1 MTSALAP
8 MPSADQLILDESK
21 EPSADYT
28 NLMKSNVDIKPE
40 VVSFG
45 KGRKSRRSPKPQSKF
60 LALGTIE
67 EAVNETATS
76 MQQEFSMKDDESK
89 KGSNYLRDSNR
100 TDLDESGGTSSHKN
114 SLQRVDLLNRSLSGR
129 DD

>member
-8 MPSADQLILDESK
+8 MPSADSADLLILEESK
-21 EPSADYT
+21 ESTDYT
-28 NLMKSNVDIKPE
+28 TLMKSNVDIKPE

-76 MQQEFSMKDDESK
+76 MQHEFSIKDDESK
-89 KGSNYLRDSNR
+89 LGSNHLRDSNR
-100 TDLDESGGTSSHKN
+100 TDFDESGGGSHHKN
-114 SLQRVDLLNRSLSGR
+114 SMQHVDQLSRS
-129 DD
+129 